1 MYGQLPLKGGDGE
14 APSPP
19 CVNLIFCPRPGAHS
33 MLLRFSSLLVASMAA
48 LLAPACAS
56 LGGGAPERTGPGAAM
71 GAIHVSYAAAFEALK
86 EALEEDDLLLARST
100 ARQLRGRLSREL
112 ESSMSLSQ
120 ARKRT
125 DGVAALTLS
134 GMLPSR
140 ESVEAALLAVE
151 RFEDIIN
158 GRERLAAVTL
168 SIELRRLP
176 GEERVEARL
185 AGESSWAEPLV
196 IRPFASSILIGR
208 LHVDKEGFEVSWSE
222 TVVLEEGVELAMA
235 PGGTASMPLVE
246 LPIQVPV
253 GAMATR
259 MSVTL
264 VCTGGELE
272 QAGDRYPARV
282 ITVREAERTDIA
294 GWIPTGLVEPQRLVR
309 LVEQGR
315 GSTDVL
321 LECAIRIA
329 PSRRAEALDGLGRA
343 IQTLPAEAV
352 RPVVPAI
359 RWLLGVSG
367 IDGFGRDERDWK
379 QLLAERYDRRVAA
392 GEIEG
397 LPASR

>member
-1 MYGQLPLKGGDGE
+1 MGGDGKV
-14 APSPP
+14 PSPP
-19 CVNLIFCPRPGAHS
+19 CVNLNHRLPPGVHS
-33 MLLRFSSLLVASMAA
+33 MSLRFSSLLVASVAA

-56 LGGGAPERTGPGAAM
+56 LGGRSPERAGPGAAM
-71 GAIHVSYAAAFEALK
+71 GAIHVRYTAAFEALK
-86 EALEEDDLLLARST
+86 EALEENDLPLARST
-100 ARQLRGRLSREL
+100 ARQLRGRLGREL
-112 ESSMSLSQ
+112 ESAIPLSR
-120 ARKRT
+120 ARTRA
-125 DGVAALTLS
+125 DDMAALTLS
-134 GMLPSR
+134 GEVPSR

-151 RFEDIIN
+151 RFEDIID
-158 GRERLAAVTL
+158 GRARLAAVTL
-168 SIELRRLP
+168 RIELRRRP
-176 GEERVEARL
+176 GEELVEARL

-196 IRPFASSILIGR
+196 LRPFAASILIDR
-208 LHVDKEGFEVSWSE
+208 VHVDKEGFEVNWGE

-235 PGGTASMPLVE
+235 ARGTASIPLAE

-272 QAGDRYPARV
+272 EAGDRYPARKIV
-282 ITVREAERTDIA
+282 VREAERTDIA

-343 IQTLPAEAV
+343 LQTLPAEAV

-359 RWLLGVSG
+359 RWLMGVSG

-379 QLLAERYDRRVAA
+379 HLLAERYDRRMAA